1 MSGLV
6 MSLGP
11 LPEEWKGLYSGSSD
25 RFDSWYDQDTEP
37 TPDFDLASTIERFR
51 PDIDQAERELVYSIM
66 KKVFVYHPEQRLTA
80 TQLLQDP
87 SFKAIMEKY
96 GC

>member
-1 MSGLV
+1 

-11 LPEEWKGLYSGSSD
+11 LPEEWKGLYSKPSD
-25 RFDSWYDQDTEP
+25 RFDYWYDQDTV
-37 TPDFDLASTIERFR
+37 PDPKFNLASTIERFR
-51 PDIDQAERELVYSIM
+51 PDIGQAERELVYSIM
-66 KKVFVYHPEQRLTA
+66 KKVFVYHPEERLTA

-87 SFKAIMEKY
+87 SFKAIMDRY